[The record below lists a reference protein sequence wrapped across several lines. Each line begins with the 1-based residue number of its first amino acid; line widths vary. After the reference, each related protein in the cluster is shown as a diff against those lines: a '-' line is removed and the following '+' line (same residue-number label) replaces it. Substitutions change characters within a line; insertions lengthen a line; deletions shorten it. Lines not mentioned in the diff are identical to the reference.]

1 MPFQSGWAGQIQKFG
16 PPLSIRHSRKP
27 HTHTISGIKLLI
39 DGGLLLPPRG
49 RPCVPIWAL
58 HVVEAQ
64 LVRAR
69 FFFRWP
75 LFICLPTHT
84 HAHTRKHTHKL
95 AMFQHANSSIND
107 IICVTN
113 KNEIERKKVDCSK
126 AENNKST
133 RYEENKNQ
141 I

>member
-64 LVRAR
+64 LVSAR
-69 FFFRWP
+69 FFFVGR
-75 LFICLPTHT
+75 FYMFAHSYTCTYKKTHT
-84 HAHTRKHTHKL
+84 QTSNVPTCEQ
-95 AMFQHANSSIND
+95 F
-107 IICVTN
+107 N
-113 KNEIERKKVDCSK
+113 K
-126 AENNKST
+126 
-133 RYEENKNQ
+133 RYNLCY
-141 I
+141 